1 METICRLEGHWCSE
15 CCEGRNCKDFGQLPD
30 GTWGCMTHPVK
41 PQLCKD
47 VDCLTEMEIPI
58 DVVIEKVKALSKG
71 EFVAS
76 NLGVKLYSS
85 IGLSD

>member
-15 CCEGRNCKDFGQLPD
+15 CCEARNCDHFGELPD
-30 GTWGCMTHPVK
+30 GTWGCEVHRLK

-47 VDCLTEMEIPI
+47 VNCLVEMGIPL
-58 DVVIEKVKALSKG
+58 DTAIEKVKALPKG

-76 NLGVKLYSS
+76 NLGEKLYSS
-85 IGLSD
+85 IGFTD

>member
-15 CCEGRNCKDFGQLPD
+15 CCEGRNCKDFGQLSD
-30 GTWGCMTHPVK
+30 GTWGCTTHPNK

-47 VDCLTEMEIPI
+47 VNCLAEMGIPI
-58 DVVIEKVKALSKG
+58 DVAVEKVKALPKG

-76 NLGVKLYSS
+76 NLGEKLYAS
-85 IGLSD
+85 IGLTD